1 MKMKIVNKKKFVRSM
16 MMLIGLVILI
26 VLGLITTT
34 TYSKTEIGYKEDY
47 VLKGDTLWSI
57 AEQEINQNEYYKN
70 KDIREV
76 MYEIR
81 QLNHITNDNLEIG
94 QKIIIPN
101 L

>member
-1 MKMKIVNKKKFVRSM
+1 MKIVNKKKFVRSM

>member
-1 MKMKIVNKKKFVRSM
+1 MKIVNKKKFVRSM

-57 AEQEINQNEYYKN
+57 AEQEVNQNEYYKN

>member
-16 MMLIGLVILI
+16 MMLVGLVILI

-57 AEQEINQNEYYKN
+57 AEQEVNNNEYYKN

-76 MYEIR
+76 MYEIK
-81 QLNHITNDNLEIG
+81 QLNNIGNKTLEVG
-94 QKIIIPN
+94 QKIRIPSI
-101 L
+101 